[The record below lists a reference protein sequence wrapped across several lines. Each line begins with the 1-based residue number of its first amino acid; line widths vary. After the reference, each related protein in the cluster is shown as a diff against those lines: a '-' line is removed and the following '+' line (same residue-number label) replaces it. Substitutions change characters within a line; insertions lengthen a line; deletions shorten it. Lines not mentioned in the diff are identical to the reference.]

1 LVLHLARI
9 GRHPSGDDV
18 IVLRIE
24 VRRHTYHDS
33 IVLMAAS
40 ARMLAID
47 GVDAAMAA
55 MATPLNLDVIR
66 RSGLWDD
73 TTLAG
78 AGPHDLVLAARGAD
92 PEAAIRAGAGTLEE
106 RTPPPATAGSAPP
119 PRTVRAAARQLAGA
133 NLAVVSVPGEHA
145 AWACWDALRAGLHVF
160 CFSDNVPVADEI
172 RLKDEALRRGL
183 LLMGPDCGTAILDGV
198 GLGFWNEVPRG
209 RVGIVGASGT
219 GTQQLCCLLAHQG
232 VGISQAIGVGGRDL
246 SPEVGGRMAREAIR
260 RLDED
265 SETDVIVVVSKPAA
279 AELRARKPLVAAL
292 LGPGVDL
299 TEVAL
304 RVGGGSLPA
313 GPEPLDWGGAVE
325 GIFSG
330 GTLRDEA
337 ALIWAGDGTPSRFA
351 AIDYGAGEHTLGRP
365 HPMIDQRVRLEAIRR
380 APGMV
385 YLDVVLG
392 HGAHPDPAAELAPA
406 LEGRPAVVALVG
418 TEADPQGL
426 SRQRAAFEAAGAR
439 VHLSNSRAA
448 RSLLR

>member
-1 LVLHLARI
+1 
-9 GRHPSGDDV
+9 
-18 IVLRIE
+18 VLRIE
-24 VRRHTYHDS
+24 VRRRTYHDS

-47 GVDAAMAA
+47 GTDAAMAA
-55 MATPLNLDVIR
+55 MATPLNVDLLR
-66 RSGLWDD
+66 EGGLWDE
-73 TTLAG
+73 TLA
-78 AGPHDLVLAARGAD
+78 AGPDDLVLAARGRD
-92 PEAAIRAGAGTLEE
+92 PDSTIRAGEAALAE
-106 RTPPPATAGSAPP
+106 RTTAERVHGAGPV
-119 PRTVRAAARQLAGA
+119 PRTVRTAASGLAGA

-145 AWACWDALRAGLHVF
+145 AWVCWDALRAGLHVF
-160 CFSDNVPVADEI
+160 CFSDNVSVADEV

-183 LLMGPDCGTAILDGV
+183 LFMGPDCGTAILDGV

-219 GTQQLCCLLAHQG
+219 GAQQLCCLLAHQG
-232 VGISQAIGVGGRDL
+232 VGVSHVIGVGGRDL

-260 RLDED
+260 RLDD
-265 SETDVIVVVSKPAA
+265 DPETDAIVVVSKPADA
-279 AELRARKPLVAAL
+279 QLSARKPLLRAV

-304 RVGGGSLPA
+304 RVGGGRL
-313 GPEPLDWGGAVE
+313 PEPQPLAWDGPVDGV
-325 GIFSG
+325 FSG

-337 ALIWAGDGTPSRFA
+337 ALIWGADARPERFRA
-351 AIDYGAGEHTLGRP
+351 TDYGADEHTRGRP
-365 HPMIDQRVRLEAIRR
+365 HPMIDHRLRLAAIGR
-380 APGMV
+380 APGLV

-406 LEGRPAVVALVG
+406 LEGRPAVVALIG
-418 TEADPQGL
+418 TGADPQGL

-448 RSLLR
+448 RSLVRSP